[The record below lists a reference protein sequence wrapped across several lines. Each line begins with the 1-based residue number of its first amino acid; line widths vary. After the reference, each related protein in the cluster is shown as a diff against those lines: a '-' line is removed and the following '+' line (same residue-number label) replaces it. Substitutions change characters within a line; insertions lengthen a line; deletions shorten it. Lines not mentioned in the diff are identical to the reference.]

1 MCFNTRQS
9 KRQEQL
15 EKRYNAK
22 MEKRLQYNIS
32 IQFNGFSHPETPVI
46 TNKDTGIIELYKWGL
61 IPHWA
66 KDITIRKNTLNARI
80 ETINQKPSFRDAV
93 KNRCLVL
100 VDGFYEWQWLD
111 PKGKNKQKY
120 LITFPNDEV
129 FSLAGLWSEWTDKL
143 TGEILNTYTI
153 LTTEANELM
162 SQIHNSQK
170 RMPVILS
177 PNNETDW
184 LNGKELISENI
195 DLLATKV

>member
-22 MEKRLQYNIS
+22 IAKLNQYNIS
-32 IQFNGFSHPETPVI
+32 IQFNGFLHPETPVI
-46 TNKDTGIIELYKWGL
+46 TNKETDLIQFYKWGL

-66 KDITIRKNTLNARI
+66 KDDTIKKHTLNARI
-80 ETINQKPSFRDAV
+80 ETIDQKPSFRDAA

-111 PKGKNKQKY
+111 PKGKQKQKY
-120 LITFPNDEV
+120 LITRPNDEA
-129 FSLAGLWSEWTDKL
+129 FSLAGLWSQWTDKS

-162 SQIHNSQK
+162 SRIHNSQK
-170 RMPVILS
+170 RMPVILLQS
-177 PNNETDW
+177 NEMNW
-184 LNGKELISENI
+184 LRGEDISFEEVE
-195 DLLATKV
+195 LLATPS